1 VSLLRPVDADN
12 ETIPPVRPPKQSKTS
27 IPLLP
32 PASLPQASA
41 FSAPKAANLF
51 PRGGAD
57 SWPAA
62 AARPTASSRPAVT
75 ASFRPAVV
83 LVRPSG
89 GWGPV
94 KKALNRTAFPA
105 FYRLSSLP
113 RKGHRQLHRA
123 GGPVKRA
130 FSNRPLFL
138 YPEQQQ

>member
-1 VSLLRPVDADN
+1 MSLLRPVDVGN
-12 ETIPPVRPPKQSKTS
+12 ETIPPVRRLKLSKTS
-27 IPLLP
+27 ILLLP

-41 FSAPKAANLF
+41 FSAPKADNLF

-62 AARPTASSRPAVT
+62 AARPAASNRPAVT

-83 LVRPSG
+83 LVRPSD
-89 GWGPV
+89 GWGPA

-105 FYRLSSLP
+105 FYRLASLRP
-113 RKGHRQLHRA
+113 KGHPQLHRV
-123 GGPVKRA
+123 GGQVKRA
-130 FSNRPLFL
+130 FSNRPLLL